1 MADESPLK
9 PFYSV
14 LVLAFVCS
22 ALVAGAVVGLQPL
35 QEANRQLDRKKN
47 ILAAAGLYRED
58 QPIDRLFAGVETRV
72 VELAT
77 GRYVP
82 EDRLAPESYNQLKA
96 ALSSELGRS
105 LDAAEDLARI
115 RRLEKYSLVYL
126 VKQGE
131 TVQQYIL
138 PVRGKGLWSTM
149 FAYVA
154 VDADLNRIRGVAF
167 YEHGE
172 TPGLGGEV
180 ENSRW
185 QRLWQGKRI
194 YAESGEV
201 GIKVVKGKAADE
213 RRPGRLRDRRP
224 VRGQP
229 DDPGGRPAAPL
240 LVRRRRFQTIF
251 QTIAAGGDIQWLR
264 APGNC

>member
-14 LVLAFVCS
+14 LVLALVCS
-22 ALVAGAVVGLQPL
+22 TLVAGAVVGLQPR

-58 QPIDRLFAGVETRV
+58 RPIDQLFAGIETRI

-82 EDRLAPESYNQLKA
+82 ADQLAPESYNQLKA
-96 ALSSELGRS
+96 ALSADLGRS

-115 RRLEKYSLVYL
+115 RRLEKYSLVY
-126 VKQGE
+126 VVIQDGKAA
-131 TVQQYIL
+131 QYVL

-154 VDADLNRIRGVAF
+154 VDADLNRIHGVAF
-167 YEHGE
+167 YQHGE

-180 ENSRW
+180 ENRHW

-194 YAESGEV
+194 YADSGEV
-201 GIKVVKGKAADE
+201 AIRVVKGKAAESGAQAAYEID
-213 RRPGRLRDRRP
+213 GLSGASLTTQGVDRLLHFWFGD
-224 VRGQP
+224 
-229 DDPGGRPAAPL
+229 GGFKPFFR
-240 LVRRRRFQTIF
+240 Q
-251 QTIAAGGDIQWLR
+251 LR
-264 APGNC
+264 QQEASNG

>member
-14 LVLAFVCS
+14 LILAFVCS

-172 TPGLGGEV
+172 TPGLGGEI

-185 QRLWQGKRI
+185 QQLWQGKRI

-201 GIKVVKGKAADE
+201 GITVVKGKAATDGIQAAYE
-213 RRPGRLRDRRP
+213 IDGLSGASLTTQGVDRLLHFWF
-224 VRGQP
+224 G
-229 DDPGGRPAAPL
+229 DDGFKPF
-240 LVRRRRFQTIF
+240 FQ
-251 QTIAAGGDIQWLR
+251 QLR
-264 APGNC
+264 QEETSNG

>member
-22 ALVAGAVVGLQPL
+22 ALVAGAVVGLQPM
-35 QEANRQLDRKKN
+35 QDANRQSDRKKN
-47 ILAAAGLYRED
+47 ILTAAGLYRQD
-58 QPIDRLFAGVETRV
+58 QPIDQLFAGIETRI

-77 GRYVP
+77 GRYIP
-82 EDRLAPESYNQLKA
+82 ESQLAPGSYNQLKA
-96 ALSSELGRS
+96 ALSSDMGRS
-105 LDAAEDLARI
+105 LEAGKDLARI

-126 VKQGE
+126 VKKGE
-131 TVQQYIL
+131 AVEQYIL

-154 VDADLNRIRGVAF
+154 VNADLNSIRGVAF

-185 QRLWQGKRI
+185 QGLWQGKKI
-194 YAESGEV
+194 YTEAGDI
-201 GIKVVKGKAADE
+201 GLQVVKGKAAAS
-213 RRPGRLRDRRP
+213 GN
-224 VRGQP
+224 
-229 DDPGGRPAAPL
+229 AANHEIDGLSGATLTTQGVDHL
-240 LVRRRRFQTIF
+240 LHFWFGEDGFKPFFKQL
-251 QTIAAGGDIQWLR
+251 QKKDASHG
-264 APGNC
+264 

>member
-1 MADESPLK
+1 MAEESSLK

-22 ALVAGAVVGLQPL
+22 ALVAGAAVALKPL
-35 QEANRQLDRKKN
+35 QDSNRQLDRKKN
-47 ILAAAGLYRED
+47 ILSAAGLYQEGES
-58 QPIDRLFAGVETRV
+58 IDKLFAGIETRI

-82 EDRLAPESYNQLKA
+82 EDQLVPETYNQPKA
-96 ALSSELGRS
+96 ALSQDMGRS
-105 LDAAEDLARI
+105 LDPGSDLARL

-126 VKQGE
+126 VKKGDKVE
-131 TVQQYIL
+131 QYIL

-154 VDADLNRIRGVAF
+154 VDADLDTIRGVAF

-185 QRLWQGKRI
+185 QGLWQGRKI
-194 YAESGEV
+194 YTDAGDV
-201 GIKVVKGKAADE
+201 GLRVVKGRAAENGENAMYEIDGLSGATLTTKGVDQMLE
-213 RRPGRLRDRRP
+213 
-224 VRGQP
+224 
-229 DDPGGRPAAPL
+229 
-240 LVRRRRFQTIF
+240 FWF
-251 QTIAAGGDIQWLR
+251 GDNGFKPFFEQLTNKDG
-264 APGNC
+264 ANG

>member
-1 MADESPLK
+1 MADESPFK

-22 ALVAGAVVGLQPL
+22 ALVAGAVVGLKPI
-35 QEANRQLDRKKN
+35 QEVNRQIDRQKN
-47 ILAAAGLYRED
+47 ILAAAGRYREGES
-58 QPIDRLFAGVETRV
+58 IDAMFAGIETRV

-77 GRYVP
+77 GQFVP
-82 EDRLAPESYNQLKA
+82 EDRISPETYNQLKA
-96 ALSSELGRS
+96 SLSTDMGRS
-105 LDAAEDLARI
+105 LDAGEDLARI

-126 VKQGE
+126 AKKGD
-131 TVQQYIL
+131 TVEQYIL

-154 VDADLNRIRGVAF
+154 VDADLNTIRGVAF

-185 QRLWQGKRI
+185 QGLWQGKKI
-194 YAESGEV
+194 YTDKDEIGV
-201 GIKVVKGKAADE
+201 QVVKGKAAESGETAEYQID
-213 RRPGRLRDRRP
+213 GLSGATLTTKGVDHLLKFWF
-224 VRGQP
+224 G
-229 DDPGGRPAAPL
+229 DDGFKPFFRQLKQKDTSNG
-240 LVRRRRFQTIF
+240 
-251 QTIAAGGDIQWLR
+251 
-264 APGNC
+264 

>member
-22 ALVAGAVVGLQPL
+22 ALVAGAVVGLQPM
-35 QEANRQLDRKKN
+35 QEANRQLDRKRN
-47 ILAAAGLYRED
+47 ILAAAGLYRQD
-58 QPIDRLFAGVETRV
+58 QPIDRLFAGIETQV
-72 VELAT
+72 IELAT

-82 EDRLAPESYNQLKA
+82 ENQLVPESFNQLKA
-96 ALSSELGRS
+96 ALSSDMGRD
-105 LDAAEDLARI
+105 LEAKEDLARI

-126 VKQGE
+126 VKKGE
-131 TVQQYIL
+131 TVEQYIL

-154 VDADLNRIRGVAF
+154 VGADLNSIRGVAF

-180 ENSRW
+180 ENARW
-185 QRLWQGKRI
+185 QGLWQGKKI
-194 YAESGEV
+194 YKGDGAIGLQ
-201 GIKVVKGKAADE
+201 VVKGKAASSGEAVNFEID
-213 RRPGRLRDRRP
+213 GLSGATLTSQGVDHLLHFWF
-224 VRGQP
+224 G
-229 DDPGGRPAAPL
+229 DDGFKPFFRQLQQKDTSNG
-240 LVRRRRFQTIF
+240 
-251 QTIAAGGDIQWLR
+251 
-264 APGNC
+264 

>member
-1 MADESPLK
+1 MCRLALKTADTPFSP
-9 PFYSV
+9 YEV
-14 LVLAFVCS
+14 LTAMEAMQEGYDGS
-22 ALVAGAVVGLQPL
+22 GL
-35 QEANRQLDRKKN
+35 
-47 ILAAAGLYRED
+47 GLLLRGIHFADFNYRED

-96 ALSSELGRS
+96 ALSAELGRS
-105 LDAAEDLARI
+105 LDAADDLARI

-172 TPGLGGEV
+172 TPGLGGEI

-201 GIKVVKGKAADE
+201 GIKVVKGKAATDGIQAAYE
-213 RRPGRLRDRRP
+213 IDGLSGASLTTQGVDRLLHFWF
-224 VRGQP
+224 G
-229 DDPGGRPAAPL
+229 DDGFKPF
-240 LVRRRRFQTIF
+240 FQ
-251 QTIAAGGDIQWLR
+251 QLR
-264 APGNC
+264 QEDTSNG

>member
-22 ALVAGAVVGLQPL
+22 ALVAGAVVGLQPM

-47 ILAAAGLYRED
+47 ILSAAGLYRQD
-58 QPIDRLFAGVETRV
+58 QPIDQLFAGIEPRI

-77 GRYVP
+77 GRFVP
-82 EDRLAPESYNQLKA
+82 ENQLAPGTYNQLKA
-96 ALSSELGRS
+96 ALSADMGRS
-105 LDAAEDLARI
+105 LEAKEDLARI

-126 VKQGE
+126 VKKGD
-131 TVQQYIL
+131 TVEQYIL

-154 VDADLNRIRGVAF
+154 VDADLKSIRGVAF

-185 QRLWQGKRI
+185 QGLWQGKKI
-194 YAESGEV
+194 YTGAGEI
-201 GIKVVKGKAADE
+201 GLHVVKGKAAASGNAASHEIDGLSGATLTTQGVDHLLHFWFGE
-213 RRPGRLRDRRP
+213 DGFRPFFRQLQEKDASHG
-224 VRGQP
+224 
-229 DDPGGRPAAPL
+229 
-240 LVRRRRFQTIF
+240 
-251 QTIAAGGDIQWLR
+251 
-264 APGNC
+264 